1 MGATWKKYDATY
13 KKRVDFDLAKIPGKD
28 SLNLCGCGSYR
39 RSKLNSILVIRP
51 HCGTQ

>member
-28 SLNLCGCGSYR
+28 HSICVAAVAPAGQNLIQS
-39 RSKLNSILVIRP
+39 S
-51 HCGTQ
+51 